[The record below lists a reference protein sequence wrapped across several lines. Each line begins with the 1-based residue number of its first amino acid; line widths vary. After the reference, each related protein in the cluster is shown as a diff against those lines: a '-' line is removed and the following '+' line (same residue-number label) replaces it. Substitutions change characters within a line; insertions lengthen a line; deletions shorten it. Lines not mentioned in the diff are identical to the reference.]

1 MYTTDQLIGEIV
13 RNTTDAEGTFRGWL
27 EERLEVE
34 IRDGATLAD
43 DLRRILPAWDLGVEV
58 TSEDYEAAE
67 ALALACDDP
76 AHDERFPSLRA
87 DGPGHVALHLIEE
100 VMV

>member
-1 MYTTDQLIGEIV
+1 MYTTDQIIGEII
-13 RNTTDAEGTFRGWL
+13 RNQADAEGEFRSWL
-27 EERLEVE
+27 QDRITYDVHAGE
-34 IRDGATLAD
+34 TLAA
-43 DLRRILPAWDLGVEV
+43 DLHRVLYAWDIANEKGQ
-58 TSEDYEAAE
+58 EDYEAAE

-87 DGPGHVALHLIEE
+87 DGAGHVALHLIEE